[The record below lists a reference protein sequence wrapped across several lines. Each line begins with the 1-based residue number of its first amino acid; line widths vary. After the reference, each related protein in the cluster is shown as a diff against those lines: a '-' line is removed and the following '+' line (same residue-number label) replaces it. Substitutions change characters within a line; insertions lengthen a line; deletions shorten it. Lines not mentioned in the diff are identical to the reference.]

1 MTPSRDRS
9 ILGIFSLALF
19 LSLSYL
25 LFVMSPRLHSDLNT
39 SHDFTSLLV
48 LSFNIAIMLSWISFG
63 IIGGLLLT
71 ILSLAVG
78 LSGAIR
84 GGYYSSATWTWS
96 YMAVMFMGYNHWN
109 TANKLKRAFAL
120 KSEKLDEDINILS
133 DSVHKKRD
141 DTKHLEGKMVRYLV
155 LKDVTEAL
163 TTTLSL
169 DDIATLI
176 IERASNT
183 IKKHGRV
190 LLYLVNMEKQEL
202 MLSASSGAMNVK
214 AKKGDIF
221 DLWVLKHGIPL
232 IVEDV
237 TEDFRFSS
245 EESSKA
251 KGFFR
256 SLIISPLLSGN
267 KIIGVLRMDN
277 MNEGAYTQDDLRL
290 LDIMG
295 DLGAVAIQNAFLY
308 TWIQELAI
316 RDSLTNLFVRRYF
329 MKRFQEEIK
338 RAARK
343 KGSLSLLM
351 LDIDHF
357 KSYNDKF
364 GHATGDLILKYL
376 ARVIISSVRE
386 GDMVARYGGEEIA
399 ILLINADKRDAIK
412 IAESI
417 RKKIEDTPFVL
428 RREKQSLTVS
438 IGVAIYPKDSVL
450 EEDLIKISD
459 ARLYKAKSMGRN
471 RICES

>member
-1 MTPSRDRS
+1 
-9 ILGIFSLALF
+9 
-19 LSLSYL
+19 
-25 LFVMSPRLHSDLNT
+25 
-39 SHDFTSLLV
+39 
-48 LSFNIAIMLSWISFG
+48 
-63 IIGGLLLT
+63 
-71 ILSLAVG
+71 
-78 LSGAIR
+78 
-84 GGYYSSATWTWS
+84 
-96 YMAVMFMGYNHWN
+96 
-109 TANKLKRAFAL
+109 
-120 KSEKLDEDINILS
+120 
-133 DSVHKKRD
+133 
-141 DTKHLEGKMVRYLV
+141 
-155 LKDVTEAL
+155 
-163 TTTLSL
+163 
-169 DDIATLI
+169 
-176 IERASNT
+176 
-183 IKKHGRV
+183 
-190 LLYLVNMEKQEL
+190 
-202 MLSASSGAMNVK
+202 
-214 AKKGDIF
+214 
-221 DLWVLKHGIPL
+221 
-232 IVEDV
+232 
-237 TEDFRFSS
+237 
-245 EESSKA
+245 
-251 KGFFR
+251 
-256 SLIISPLLSGN
+256 
-267 KIIGVLRMDN
+267 
-277 MNEGAYTQDDLRL
+277 
-290 LDIMG
+290 MG